1 MWDFEKTTDD
11 TPDPVADDPE
21 PDDDNTVA
29 DDDTNGGPADAVAV
43 DTVLRFRPEELPD
56 NYDNGQPHLSA
67 RAHVVAPS
75 AYLHNAASP
84 APPESLLRAIYSP
97 GETTLTRLGSRGLS
111 AAGGTTG
118 KQQNHTPPTKV
129 GRARAAATTRAWH
142 RLASRT
148 RAFAVA
154 EARNFRWDGGG
165 AAGASTS

>member
-67 RAHVVAPS
+67 RAHVNPPLPS
-75 AYLHNAASP
+75 S
-84 APPESLLRAIYSP
+84 SL
-97 GETTLTRLGSRGLS
+97 
-111 AAGGTTG
+111 
-118 KQQNHTPPTKV
+118 
-129 GRARAAATTRAWH
+129 
-142 RLASRT
+142 
-148 RAFAVA
+148 
-154 EARNFRWDGGG
+154 
-165 AAGASTS
+165 

>member
-1 MWDFEKTTDD
+1 MPKPTAKPQRKGTVLFDDTDD

-84 APPESLLRAIYSP
+84 APPESLLRA
-97 GETTLTRLGSRGLS
+97 
-111 AAGGTTG
+111 
-118 KQQNHTPPTKV
+118 
-129 GRARAAATTRAWH
+129 
-142 RLASRT
+142 
-148 RAFAVA
+148 
-154 EARNFRWDGGG
+154 
-165 AAGASTS
+165 STHS